1 MSENLPQRVII
12 PDLVKKKENKERI
25 VALTA
30 YDFPTAKIVDQAGV
44 DIILVGDS
52 LGMVVMG
59 YKDTIPVTMDDMIH
73 HTKAVA
79 RGVQRALIVG
89 DMPYMSFQVSVAKS
103 VENASRF
110 IKEAGARAVKIEGA
124 SPFRLETIKAL
135 KEAEIPVMGHVG
147 LTPQSINQIGSFKV
161 QGKNKAEAQKIIEL
175 AKKLEEAG
183 VFSVILECI
192 PLELA
197 EEITHRLKIPTI
209 GIGAGPFCDGQIL
222 VFHDLLGYSN
232 GYLPKYVKKYVD
244 VNQLLING
252 ISQYV
257 KEVKNEQ
264 FPLDKHSYHSKEI
277 EKIFRTKERK
287 EKKRKPHNEF

>member
-1 MSENLPQRVII
+1 MSENLIPRVII
-12 PDLVKKKENKERI
+12 PDLITKKQQNEKI

-30 YDFPTAKIVDQAGV
+30 YDYPTAKIVDQAGV

-52 LGMVVMG
+52 LGMVVLG
-59 YKDTIPVTMDDMIH
+59 HKDTIPVTMSDMIH
-73 HTKAVA
+73 HTKAVT
-79 RGVQRALIVG
+79 RGVKSALVVG
-89 DMPYMSFQVSVAKS
+89 DMPYMSFQVSQQEAVK
-103 VENASRF
+103 NAFRF

-124 SPFRLETIKAL
+124 SPYRLEVIQAL

-161 QGKNKAEAQKIIEL
+161 RGKNKEEAQKIIEE
-175 AKKLEEAG
+175 AIKLEQTG
-183 VFSVILECI
+183 VFAVILECI

-197 EEITHRLKIPTI
+197 EVITHKLKIPTI

-244 VNQLLING
+244 VNKILIDG
-252 ISQYV
+252 IGQYV
-257 KEVKNEQ
+257 KDVKSHQ

-277 EKIFRTKERK
+277 ERIFNSKKQKKKKENNNLK
-287 EKKRKPHNEF
+287 